1 MRRLNGRI
9 ILRDKDIN
17 HVKIVVKK
25 KKKKYDFLNYFFQ
38 IILIRLFKA
47 K

>member
-25 KKKKYDFLNYFFQ
+25 KKKKEDFFSSSNYSNSTV
-38 IILIRLFKA
+38 
-47 K
+47 